1 MPHLDLFG
9 FNPGKIEKIQKICLT
24 SVTEFSLLR
33 KKKVVSSAYAVYKN

>member
-33 KKKVVSSAYAVYKN
+33 KKKSSVISVCGV